1 MTLIDDPVASPAARK
16 LLRLH
21 LADGV
26 GPIRLARLLARF
38 GTVDDVLSASRN
50 ALQRVEGVGPAV
62 AQAVLDARTDERAE
76 RELEHAERLRIRIL
90 GLTDADYPA
99 RLAGIPDPPTCL
111 YVRGRLDPQDT
122 AALAIVGTRRC
133 THYGA
138 EQARR
143 FAALVAGAG
152 FTVVSGL
159 ARGIDAQA
167 HEGALQARGR
177 TLAVLG
183 NGLHEV
189 YPPEH
194 QSLADQ
200 IVESDAGAILSEV
213 PFCAAPETGNFPRR
227 NRIVIGLSVGV
238 LVVEAPRRSGALIT
252 AAQAVDYNREVF
264 ALPGRVD
271 TPQATGTNQLI
282 RDGARLVTCLED
294 ILEELT
300 AVERRSL
307 PPDARSQPAD
317 PPPAPALFDLPPDE
331 QAVLDALAGEE
342 RDLDS
347 LATACRLPV
356 PRITSAVMHLQLKG
370 AVRRLPG
377 SRFARR

>member
-1 MTLIDDPVASPAARK
+1 MTLIDDSVASPAARK

-26 GPIRLARLLARF
+26 GPIRLARLLAHF
-38 GTVDDVLSASRN
+38 GTVDDVLGASRHS
-50 ALQRVEGVGPAV
+50 LQRVEGVGPAV
-62 AQAVLDARTDERAE
+62 AQAILDARTDERAE
-76 RELEHAERLRIRIL
+76 RELEHAGRLGVRIL

-99 RLAGIPDPPTCL
+99 RLASIPDPPTCL
-111 YVRGRLDPQDT
+111 YVRGGLNPQDT

-133 THYGA
+133 TRYGA

-183 NGLHEV
+183 NGLHEI

-252 AAQAVDYNREVF
+252 AAQAVDYNRDVF

-271 TPQATGTNQLI
+271 TPQAAGTNQLI
-282 RDGARLVTCLED
+282 RDGARLVMCLED

-300 AVERRSL
+300 AVERRFV
-307 PPDARSQPAD
+307 PPDARSQPVD
-317 PPPAPALFDLPPDE
+317 PPPAPALFDPTPDE
-331 QAVLDALAGEE
+331 QAVMDALAGEE

-347 LATACRLPV
+347 LAADCRLPV
-356 PRITSAVMHLQLKG
+356 PRVTTALMHLQLKG

>member
-1 MTLIDDPVASPAARK
+1 MTLTNDSVASPAARK

-26 GPIRLARLLARF
+26 GPIRLARLLAYF
-38 GTVDDVLSASRN
+38 GTVDDVLGASRS

-62 AQAVLDARTDERAE
+62 AQAIVEARKDDRAE
-76 RELEHAERLRIRIL
+76 RELEQAARLGIRIL

-99 RLAGIPDPPTCL
+99 RLATIPDPPTCL
-111 YVRGRLDPQDT
+111 YVRGGLHPHDT

-167 HEGALQARGR
+167 HEGALQAGGR

-183 NGLHEV
+183 NGLQEI

-200 IVESDAGAILSEV
+200 IVESDAGAILSEA
-213 PFCAAPETGNFPRR
+213 PLCAAPETGSFPRR

-238 LVVEAPRRSGALIT
+238 LVVEAPLKSGALIT
-252 AAQAVDYNREVF
+252 ARAAADYNREVF

-271 TPQATGTNQLI
+271 TPQAAGTNQLI
-282 RDGARLVTCLED
+282 RYGARLVTCLED

-300 AVERRSL
+300 AVERRFV
-307 PPDARSQPAD
+307 PPDVRSQPAG
-317 PPPAPALFDLPPDE
+317 PPPAPTLFDLPPDE
-331 QAVLDALAGEE
+331 QAILDALVEEE
-342 RDLDS
+342 RELEA
-347 LATACRLPV
+347 LAAISGLPIQ
-356 PRITSAVMHLQLKG
+356 RITTALMHLQLKG